1 MKIESVITFM
11 VIIAGLFFVFALMI
25 EESNTQLPDAGLNS
39 SEWETQYD
47 YVDNINESI
56 SPLKEKLDV
65 ITQEDTGWFKK
76 ITTGITAIPKV
87 IVFVPK
93 VTFDTLKFG
102 GNMITDF
109 FVALNF
115 PGKVTIIALTI
126 VFIFAIFK
134 LISFI
139 GNRRSP

>member
-1 MKIESVITFM
+1 MKISSVITFM
-11 VIIAGLFFVFALMI
+11 VIIAGIFFVFALMI
-25 EESNTQLPDAGLNS
+25 DEANTQYPDADLNS
-39 SEWETQYD
+39 SEWEDQYD
-47 YVDNINESI
+47 YVDNINSSI

-65 ITQEDTGWFKK
+65 ITSEDVGWFKK

-93 VTFDTLKFG
+93 VTFDTIKFG

-115 PGKVTIIALTI
+115 PGKITIIALTL

-134 LISFI
+134 LIEFI
-139 GNRRSP
+139 GNRNKV